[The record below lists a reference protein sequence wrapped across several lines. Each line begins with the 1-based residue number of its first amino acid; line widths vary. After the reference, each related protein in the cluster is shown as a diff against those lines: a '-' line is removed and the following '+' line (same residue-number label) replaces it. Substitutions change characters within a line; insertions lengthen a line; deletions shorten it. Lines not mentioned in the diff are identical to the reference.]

1 MGGYGLGTIPPVT
14 GHIGDWVLGMTHPA
28 GDQFNNAYLYQPADR
43 FWTFQ
48 SIEAGI
54 FVALTAVALG
64 AAIWLL
70 HRRPAA

>member
-1 MGGYGLGTIPPVT
+1 LVLSIGGNSTQTVIS
-14 GHIGDWVLGMTHPA
+14 
-28 GDQFNNAYLYQPADR
+28 YQPAGR

-48 SIEAGI
+48 FIEAGI

-70 HRRPAA
+70 RRRPA